1 MPIVTLLG
9 LAGNVLSI
17 LVLRSPGI
25 DMKVSAL
32 ACSVLPESWNFAS
45 KLGEPM
51 RICMIGPQTKKTI
64 GYQPFSCLMGISMGK
79 WPNFEYHVGK

>member
-32 ACSVLPESWNFAS
+32 ACTVLPESWNFVS

-51 RICMIGPQTKKTI
+51 RIDMIGPQTKNTNTI
-64 GYQPFSCLMGISMGK
+64 Y
-79 WPNFEYHVGK
+79 

>member
-51 RICMIGPQTKKTI
+51 RIGMIGPQTKKNCRPI
-64 GYQPFSCLMGISMGK
+64 NDRIPAIFVFNG
-79 WPNFEYHVGK
+79 NFNG

>member
-51 RICMIGPQTKKTI
+51 RIGMIGPQAKI
-64 GYQPFSCLMGISMGK
+64 YRPINDILLALF
-79 WPNFEYHVGK
+79 

>member
-32 ACSVLPESWNFAS
+32 ACSVLPESWNFVS

-51 RICMIGPQTKKTI
+51 RIGMIGPQTKKKSI
-64 GYQPFSCLMGISMGK
+64 DP
-79 WPNFEYHVGK
+79 